1 MKLRNLFAR
10 RIDPPASS
18 QALPQERAVSGGD
31 AARESPLS
39 TDSALDNVVPLRN
52 ATAAPVDAAQTD
64 AAGNWPPPIE
74 RSPAPAFPGLL
85 ETREVASF
93 LGRGHGMSGFRY
105 GTRRQSQQA
114 LELEV
119 DVLTAEFQNV
129 LRAVIA
135 QRHAKRDKALQYKA
149 ETGGGSTT
157 ITERLD
163 ITVAALGRDIQ
174 ALEEQVELAG
184 QRKGWV
190 LQAINEFRLGFD
202 QGVRAH
208 LDFHQLLG

>member
-10 RIDPPASS
+10 RIDPPALSHAS
-18 QALPQERAVSGGD
+18 LEEL
-31 AARESPLS
+31 AAPAGNAESASPRP
-39 TDSALDNVVPLRN
+39 TDSAPDNVVPLRN
-52 ATAAPVDAAQTD
+52 ATAAPVEAAQPD
-64 AAGNWPPPIE
+64 VGSDWPPPIE

-85 ETREVASF
+85 ETREVAAF

-105 GTRRQSQQA
+105 ATRRQSQQA
-114 LELEV
+114 LELEL

-135 QRHAKRDKALQYKA
+135 QRHAKRDQALHYKA
-149 ETGGGSTT
+149 ETGGGSAT

-190 LQAINEFRLGFD
+190 LQAVNEFRLGFD
-202 QGVRAH
+202 QGVRSH

>member
-18 QALPQERAVSGGD
+18 HAALEDRAALGGD
-31 AARESPLS
+31 TAPESPPTGTS
-39 TDSALDNVVPLRN
+39 SGNVVPLHT
-52 ATAAPVDAAQTD
+52 ATATATD
-64 AAGNWPPPIE
+64 APQPDSTGSWPPPSG
-74 RSPAPAFPGLL
+74 RSPAAAFPGLL
-85 ETREVASF
+85 ETREVVAF
-93 LGRGHGMSGFRY
+93 VGRGHGMSGFRY

-114 LELEV
+114 LELEL

-129 LRAVIA
+129 LRTVIA
-135 QRHAKRDKALQYKA
+135 QRHAKRDKALQYRA
-149 ETGGGSTT
+149 ETGGGSAT

-163 ITVAALGRDIQ
+163 ITVAALDRDIQ
-174 ALEEQVELAG
+174 LLEEQVELAG

-190 LQAINEFRLGFD
+190 LQAVNEFRLGFD

-208 LDFHQLLG
+208 LEFHQLLG